1 MVNDDYMEC
10 MFAKNLIL
18 VVPENVQLMAN
29 KTRVCQDG
37 VVSFTCSAVG
47 NPVVH
52 TYQLY
57 ENNMLIGSSSS
68 GVWSRNMSSGGMF
81 NYTCMANNTVGTANS
96 TSSVS
101 ITVNG
106 KRKVTRNTFI
116 TKNNIIDKYE
126 AIQI

>member
-1 MVNDDYMEC
+1 MMK
-10 MFAKNLIL
+10 KNFIL
-18 VVPENVQLMAN
+18 VVPENVQLVAN
-29 KTRVCQDG
+29 ETRVCQDD
-37 VVSFTCSAVG
+37 VVSFNCSAVG

-68 GVWSRNMSSGGMF
+68 GVWSRKMSSGGMF
-81 NYTCMANNTVGTANS
+81 NYTCMANNTAGTANS

-106 KRKVTRNTFI
+106 IYMKSY
-116 TKNNIIDKYE
+116 TKYLY
-126 AIQI
+126 